1 MTADRVITAD
11 GPVISRTES
20 KEPLA
25 GPAALSLV
33 ISKGKPLLQENS
45 ENIAKAATII
55 TNGGLVAFPTE
66 TVYGLGGDA
75 TNDDAIA
82 GIFEAKER
90 PRFNPLII
98 HFADH
103 ESAAATVEFNET
115 AEALAGAFWP
125 GALTL
130 VLKRQPD
137 CPVSLLA
144 SAGLDTL
151 AVRVPNHPLAH
162 ALLKAAKTP
171 IAAPS
176 ANRSGHISPTTAA
189 HVEESLGDDIDA
201 IIDGGP
207 CVIGLES
214 TVIDLSTDTPTLL
227 RHGGTAR
234 EDIEAVIG
242 TLEISDGGEE
252 MPRSPG
258 MLKRHYAPMIPL
270 RLNAEKPEPGEA
282 LLAFGP
288 KVSARHANLSRSGDL
303 KEAAANLFA
312 MLHMLDQPGL
322 KGIAVMTIP
331 NTGLG
336 VAINDRLKRA
346 VSSS

>member
-1 MTADRVITAD
+1 MVTR
-11 GPVISRTES
+11 
-20 KEPLA
+20 
-25 GPAALSLV
+25 
-33 ISKGKPLLQENS
+33 KGIPLLKENT
-45 ENIAKAATII
+45 ENLTKAATII
-55 TNGGLVAFPTE
+55 SEGGLVAFPTE

-82 GIFEAKER
+82 GIFEAKGR

-98 HFADH
+98 HFADV
-103 ESAAATVEFNET
+103 ESAAASVFFNEQ
-115 AEALAGAFWP
+115 AEALARVFWP
-125 GALTL
+125 GALTM
-130 VLKRQPD
+130 VLKRRPD

-162 ALLKAAKTP
+162 ALLKAANTP

-176 ANRSGHISPTTAA
+176 ANRSGHISPTMAA

-201 IIDGGP
+201 ILDGGP
-207 CVIGLES
+207 CAIGLES
-214 TVIDLSTDTPTLL
+214 TVIDLSTDSPTLL
-227 RHGGTAR
+227 RPGGVSR

-242 TLEISDGGEE
+242 PLQVSDGSEE
-252 MPRSPG
+252 KPRSPG

-282 LLAFGP
+282 LLAFGSD
-288 KVSARHANLSRSGDL
+288 VSARHANLSRSGDL
-303 KEAAANLFA
+303 VEAAANLFA
-312 MLHMLDQPGL
+312 MLHMLDQPGF

-331 NTGLG
+331 DTGLG
-336 VAINDRLKRA
+336 LAINDRLKRA